1 MKAATVLTVAAVVNF
16 IISIHAAREGG
27 DERAARLNP
36 RNRISIH
43 AAREG
48 GDDDTTA
55 DDMSAPISIHAAR
68 EGGDQRR
75 AFY

>member
-48 GDDDTTA
+48 GDLMRIRTKILQR
-55 DDMSAPISIHAAR
+55 ISIHAAR
-68 EGGDQRR
+68 EGGDVL
-75 AFY
+75 